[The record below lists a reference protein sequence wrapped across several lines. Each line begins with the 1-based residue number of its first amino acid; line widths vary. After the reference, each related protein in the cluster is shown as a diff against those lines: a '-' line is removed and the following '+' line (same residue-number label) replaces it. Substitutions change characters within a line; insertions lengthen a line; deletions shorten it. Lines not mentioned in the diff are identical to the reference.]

1 MMKLPEGQSAGPTS
15 REATCR
21 ACGDGAAVD
30 VLALPYVFL
39 YLTNELAAMG
49 IKVKVGTNCPA
60 VIR

>member
-1 MMKLPEGQSAGPTS
+1 MYVNIYI
-15 REATCR
+15 

-30 VLALPYVFL
+30 VLALPCVFL